1 MVFVYCAEAMSTH
14 HKPHPASCS
23 PLSSY
28 TQFYVL
34 FMLCKR
40 CPIIVK
46 ISKQIVKIDLR
57 RLAIDLESPLTPPNV
72 CLHFV
77 EFCVRGTRVNRVSL
91 VGSICVSPIYLYV
104 FCVSICIFIGA
115 RVCAC
120 QCRQPQ
126 PEEAHKFCNLI
137 KLASLENCLNFLVA
151 SRFLVF
157 PVVR

>member
-91 VGSICVSPIYLYV
+91 VAILEVSVYLPSIYMYFVSLFVSSSGLVCLHANAGSPN
-104 FCVSICIFIGA
+104 
-115 RVCAC
+115 
-120 QCRQPQ
+120 Q
-126 PEEAHKFCNLI
+126 KKLI
-137 KLASLENCLNFLVA
+137 NFVT
-151 SRFLVF
+151 
-157 PVVR
+157 

>member
-57 RLAIDLESPLTPPNV
+57 RLAIDLESPLTPHHQMCV
-72 CLHFV
+72 FILWSFV
-77 EFCVRGTRVNRVSL
+77 FAGRVSIGWVWL
-91 VGSICVSPIYLYV
+91 PYWKYL
-104 FCVSICIFIGA
+104 CISHLSICILCLYLYLHRGSC
-115 RVCAC
+115 VCMPMPAAPT
-120 QCRQPQ
+120 RR
-126 PEEAHKFCNLI
+126 
-137 KLASLENCLNFLVA
+137 S
-151 SRFLVF
+151 S
-157 PVVR
+157 